1 MRSNQRLDQRLV
13 AARLPCRCRTSS
25 ARNVG
30 GDSLER
36 QRQAVT
42 GYAKAHGIRI
52 VASYYGA
59 AVSGADPID
68 QRPRFAGLLN
78 RVESNGVTMLLA
90 EDASRFA
97 PRPDRPADRARS
109 FAGHGH
115 RVGAGERA
123 GALSSETPTAV
134 MIQQILGAVAQF
146 EKAQLVAKLRV
157 ARDRKGRNTGRC
169 EGAKPPAPE
178 VVRLAKRLRRRRY
191 SLRAIAQQLAEQGH
205 SSPTGKPYTAEGV
218 RKLLARK
225 MSRQAA

>member
-1 MRSNQRLDQRLV
+1 MPKGAAQAV
-13 AARLPCRCRTSS
+13 AYYRTSS
-25 ARNVG
+25 AANVS

-42 GYAKAHGIRI
+42 GYAKAHCVEV
-52 VASYYGA
+52 VASYYDA

-68 QRPRFAGLLN
+68 QRPGFADLLN
-78 RVESNGVTMLLA
+78 RVESNGVTMVLV

-97 PRPDRPADRARS
+97 RDLTVQLTGHARLQTMGIELVPVNAPEH
-109 FAGHGH
+109 F
-115 RVGAGERA
+115 RD
-123 GALSSETPTAV
+123 ETPTAV
-134 MIQQILGAVAQF
+134 MIRQILGAVAQF
-146 EKAQLVAKLRV
+146 EKAQLVAKLRA
-157 ARDRKGRNTGRC
+157 ARERKRRDTGRC

-178 VVRLAKRLRRRRY
+178 VVRLAKRLQRRQY

-225 MSRQAA
+225 VPRPAV